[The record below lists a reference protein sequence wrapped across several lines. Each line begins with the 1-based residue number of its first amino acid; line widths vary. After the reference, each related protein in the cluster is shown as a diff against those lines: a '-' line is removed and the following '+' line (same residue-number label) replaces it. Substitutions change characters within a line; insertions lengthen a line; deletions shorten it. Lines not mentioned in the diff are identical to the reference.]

1 MVNKMNRRNI
11 VQTDI
16 SYTYEILMRDI
27 YELKQRYHFLE
38 IGNIG
43 YTVLGKPIPY
53 IRLGNGEK
61 EVLYSASFHAN
72 EWITTVLL
80 MKFVEDFSK
89 SYELN
94 EEIYG
99 YNSRQIFN
107 QTSIYLVP
115 MINPDGVDLVTGA
128 IPKNTEIY
136 NNFKSLA
143 GNFPQ
148 IPFPEGWKANF
159 NGVDLKKFHAY

>member
-1 MVNKMNRRNI
+1 M
-11 VQTDI
+11 
-16 SYTYEILMRDI
+16 
-27 YELKQRYHFLE
+27 E

-128 IPKNTEIY
+128 IPKIQKYIITS
-136 NNFKSLA
+136 SL
-143 GNFPQ
+143 
-148 IPFPEGWKANF
+148 
-159 NGVDLKKFHAY
+159 